1 MLSDVRERLRYQD
14 IDIKVSEEA
23 KAFILEKGYNPR
35 YGARP
40 LRRKIQQL
48 IEDRMADMLLEGKI
62 KKGSLVSIDEDKG
75 EMTFECTKPQKRKK
89 EKKAA
94 V

>member
-1 MLSDVRERLRYQD
+1 
-14 IDIKVSEEA
+14 
-23 KAFILEKGYNPR
+23 
-35 YGARP
+35 
-40 LRRKIQQL
+40 
-48 IEDRMADMLLEGKI
+48 MADMLLEGKI